1 MKEVKVSICMTAY
14 NAAAHIRGMLDAIL
28 LQTERRFEVIAVDN
42 GSTDATGTILRE
54 YALKDE
60 RIKVVMIPH
69 GTIAAG
75 RLAGMNLAQGEYVF
89 FPDAD
94 DSMPPEGVTRLLR
107 KAEKTG
113 ADVVTGGYY
122 IDTGESRRM
131 YHWPRIG
138 DAFHR
143 LTTDCQL
150 WNKLFRRRFLVEKGI
165 TFEDTAFGEDFLFCS
180 RLARAEPKISMV
192 LRSVYTYRG
201 YQSVFTPS
209 VTNQWTMERF
219 LAMVKMQDL
228 YQIGFS
234 ETKWQEEA
242 EDWVRRGGAR
252 QLKEFLFHLW
262 EPSDREKAFA
272 IFQSRARRLNWHGQ
286 EESFRGIY
294 SMKMEDFF
302 RVDCRTYMEQCG
314 VIDPNRAILEEYR
327 QGQQGLRLA
336 VQCIFEWFLF
346 KKSRWLGK

>member
-1 MKEVKVSICMTAY
+1 
-14 NAAAHIRGMLDAIL
+14 
-28 LQTERRFEVIAVDN
+28 
-42 GSTDATGTILRE
+42 
-54 YALKDE
+54 
-60 RIKVVMIPH
+60 
-69 GTIAAG
+69 
-75 RLAGMNLAQGEYVF
+75 
-89 FPDAD
+89 
-94 DSMPPEGVTRLLR
+94 
-107 KAEKTG
+107 
-113 ADVVTGGYY
+113 
-122 IDTGESRRM
+122 
-131 YHWPRIG
+131 
-138 DAFHR
+138 
-143 LTTDCQL
+143 
-150 WNKLFRRRFLVEKGI
+150 
-165 TFEDTAFGEDFLFCS
+165 
-180 RLARAEPKISMV
+180 MV